1 MWKYA
6 LLLLLCCPFSTA
18 AQIAPTRFDLRGQVL
33 DSLSAEPLPRAV
45 VSVAGPRDTLHTI
58 TDRTGAFVFRSLAA
72 GHSYRFSIR
81 YIGYS
86 THERLLRIED
96 RNLDLGKMLLA
107 QRKEAIESVVVRERP
122 PVMTQVGD
130 TIQYNTAAVDVL
142 AGSEAI
148 ALIHHMPGLE
158 VTDDGHVTSQGK
170 VIDETRVDDRLIFG
184 KDPRDALNNLAA
196 DDVVKIQVYDTR
208 EFGRRDTRR
217 VMNLITRSKLDWNMT
232 VNALASSG
240 ADTERG
246 SADGRRNRYG
256 IGGEANFFSETHI
269 LKTDLL
275 FNNVGRGSNRL
286 DNLLQ
291 RRYATGYL
299 RENHADLSYAYKSP
313 AAYYAHFGYRYDDR
327 YTATRTTE
335 HRRYFA
341 TDERAERRYADTT
354 TQGIT
359 QRMHTFKA
367 GFGKENER
375 IRYGIWGNF
384 AFVDDRQN
392 TRNCSEMTDTVEGLL
407 QSADRRNLDKRRT
420 PSAQL
425 GGSLQLNH
433 KNGGV
438 TDFEIEA
445 TMDRSDGSGY
455 LLDTLGASTAP
466 VRLEFDRDART
477 RRLGFNFLE
486 KQQLT
491 ENLEAICTY
500 KLESRRESDRSPA
513 YDLLRNRLDSTYSH
527 DYTFDYLTHKGGLSF
542 INYGAVSF
550 SASLDYQYAV
560 QHRDE
565 AIGAVGTSRRHYAA
579 WLPMMTLA
587 HTGRRGSLQ
596 LVYKT
601 AVALPAVE
609 MTREQLDTR
618 NPMLLQAGN
627 PCLKQAYNHE
637 LELTSNVSVPKR
649 ALTLNLHATA
659 SFHENAIVNRQ
670 QILARDTLFAADGG
684 YRAAAGSIL
693 NSYANADGGTDVHL
707 QLNLTKRFRKSGI
720 RLSFIPVYQ
729 YTRMPEY
736 VGTELRHTVGN
747 TYQVAMSVR
756 GNIAKKFDYHFR
768 WLPRYNA
775 SHNGS
780 GYRCDFLEHM
790 CRAELKW
797 HFLARCRFDLR
808 YDFSQR
814 RYFGSPLPEQVESS
828 LNAALGIF
836 LDKQKRLSCN
846 ISGFD
851 LLNRARSRSTVLRA
865 DYLVETRRNV
875 PGRYVLCSIAY
886 KLNTS
891 GQRK

>member
-6 LLLLLCCPFSTA
+6 LLLLLCGPFGAA
-18 AQIAPTRFDLRGQVL
+18 AQNAPARFDLRGRVL
-33 DSLSAEPLPRAV
+33 DSLSGEPLPRAV
-45 VSVAGPRDTLHTI
+45 VSVAGARDTLHTI
-58 TDRTGAFVFRSLAA
+58 TDRTGAFAFRSLAA
-72 GHSYRFSIR
+72 AQSYRLSIR
-81 YIGYS
+81 YIGYG
-86 THERLLRIED
+86 THEQLLRIED
-96 RNLDLGKMLLA
+96 RHLDLGKMLLA

-142 AGSEAI
+142 EGSEAI

-170 VIDETRVDDRLIFG
+170 IIDETRVDDRLIFG

-196 DDVVKIQVYDTR
+196 QDVAKIQVYEVR
-208 EFGRRDTRR
+208 EFGRRDTHK
-217 VMNLITRSKLDWNMT
+217 VMNLVTRSKLDWNLT

-256 IGGEANFFSETHI
+256 IGSEANFFSEMHI

-275 FNNVGRGSNRL
+275 FNNVCRGSNRL

-291 RRYATGYL
+291 RQYATGYL

-327 YTATRTTE
+327 YTSTRTTE

-359 QRMHTFKA
+359 QRTHTFKA

-375 IRYGIWGNF
+375 IQYGIWGNF

-392 TRNCSEMTDTVEGLL
+392 TRNRTEMTDAVEGLL

-420 PSAQL
+420 PSVQL

-438 TDFEIEA
+438 TDFGIEA

-466 VRLEFDRDART
+466 VCLEFDRDART
-477 RRLGFNFLE
+477 RRLGFSFLE
-486 KQQLT
+486 QQQLT

-513 YDLLRNRLDSTYSH
+513 YDRLRNRLDSTYSH
-527 DYTFDYLTHKGGLSF
+527 DYTFDYLTQKGGLSF

-579 WLPMMTLA
+579 LLPMATLA
-587 HTGRRGSLQ
+587 HRGRRASFQ

-601 AVALPAVE
+601 EASLPAVE

-618 NPMLLQAGN
+618 NPLLLQAGN
-627 PCLKQAYNHE
+627 PRLKQAYLHTID
-637 LELTSNVSVPKR
+637 LISHFSAPKR
-649 ALTLNLHATA
+649 ALTLDLHAVA

-693 NSYANADGGTDVHL
+693 NSYANADGGMNVHL
-707 QLNLTKRFRKSGI
+707 SLNLTKRFRKSGL
-720 RLSFIPVYQ
+720 RLAFIPTYT

-736 VGTELRHTVGN
+736 VGTELRHTVSN
-747 TYQVAMSVR
+747 LYFVTMSLR
-756 GNIAKKFDYHFR
+756 GNIAKKFDYYFR
-768 WLPRYNA
+768 FIPRYNE
-775 SHNGS
+775 SGS
-780 GYRCDFLEHM
+780 GRAYRCDYLEYV
-790 CRAELKW
+790 CGAELKW
-797 HFLARCRFDLR
+797 HFLARCYFNLR

-828 LNAALGIF
+828 LNAALGIH

-875 PGRYVLCSIAY
+875 PGRYVLCTIAY

-891 GQRK
+891 GKR